1 MLSFMANCY
10 WIICFLVLSCLVE
23 VYKASAGDSDPL
35 YRSCVEQ
42 CETTGCVEEKCF
54 LHCKSSLDD
63 SSGTIY
69 SWWKQ
74 SDCQSNCR
82 YHCMLNREQER
93 AQIGEGPIK
102 YHGKWPIQ
110 RLLGFQEPLFVL
122 FSALNLFMHFHGL
135 LSYYSLVYDRLPLKP
150 DKKPFYDHAGLW
162 RIYGLLSINAW
173 FWSAVFHSRDTGLT
187 EKLDYSSTVALLGYS
202 LIVAIIRCF
211 GLRLDAAKVMV
222 SAPLIAFTTTH
233 ILFLHNYKMDYGWNS
248 KVSVAMGTAQLL
260 IWAIWACVTSHP
272 SRCKLWAVVVGGGLA
287 ILLEIYDFH
296 PYQGLLDVHALWH
309 FSTIPIT
316 YIWWSFIKDDAKY
329 RTSILLK
336 KEH

>member
-1 MLSFMANCY
+1 MANCY

-23 VYKASAGDSDPL
+23 VYEASAGDSDPL
-35 YRSCVEQ
+35 YR
-42 CETTGCVEEKCF
+42 
-54 LHCKSSLDD
+54 
-63 SSGTIY
+63 
-69 SWWKQ
+69 
-74 SDCQSNCR
+74 
-82 YHCMLNREQER
+82 EQER
-93 AQIGEGPIK
+93 TQLGEGPIK

-110 RLLGFQEPLFVL
+110 RLLGFQEPLSVV
-122 FSALNLFMHFHGL
+122 FSALNIVVHFHGL
-135 LSYYSLVYDRLPLKP
+135 LSYCSLVYNKLPLKP

-173 FWSAVFHSRDTGLT
+173 FWSAVFHSRTIVDYRDIGLT
-187 EKLDYSSTVALLGYS
+187 EKLDYSSAVALLGYS

-233 ILFLHNYKMDYGWNS
+233 ILFLHNYEMDYGWNM
-248 KVSVAMGTAQLL
+248 KVSVAMGIAQLL
-260 IWAIWACVTSHP
+260 IWAIWACVTRHP

-287 ILLEIYDFH
+287 MLLEIYDFP
-296 PYQGLLDVHALWH
+296 PYQGLLDAHTLWH
-309 FSTIPIT
+309 ASTIPLN